1 MLTLPS
7 ENDKKRPRILGA
19 YNRLM
24 PMKLAHSPDGHVGQ
38 AKSRTMSFRFKS
50 NLARFFVLAV
60 LLSAIACS
68 ELPELARLTDNASN
82 DFTAPSYLMGE
93 IASTVTAQ
101 VMATVAG
108 SPIEMSLNSS
118 DILQTSEGFHGS
130 GDLLL
135 LHSILRT

>member
-1 MLTLPS
+1 MT
-7 ENDKKRPRILGA
+7 
-19 YNRLM
+19 
-24 PMKLAHSPDGHVGQ
+24 
-38 AKSRTMSFRFKS
+38 FRFKS
-50 NLARFFVLAV
+50 NIARFFVLAV

-101 VMATVAG
+101 VMVTVAG
-108 SPIEMSLNSS
+108 WPIEMSLNSS
-118 DILQTSEGFHGS
+118 DIPQTSKGFHGS

-135 LHSILRT
+135 LYSILRT